1 MTKYRKIEKESLSV
15 YKDLSPQRIREIS
28 KLKYQQQIKTIN
40 SENPYTPKKYQEKV
54 VNTLMRNNPV
64 AYLLGYNDAIEE
76 HISQQEPEMKNIQ
89 IPPEMKNKILNEDDA
104 NRFQLIITLQGL
116 VDPREIKD
124 LIEESQKND
133 ISLNEFIQLLENLIE
148 EASNNDKVK

>member
-1 MTKYRKIEKESLSV
+1 MTKYRKIEKESLS
-15 YKDLSPQRIREIS
+15 DLSPQRIREIS

>member
-1 MTKYRKIEKESLSV
+1 MTKYRKIEKKSLSV

-116 VDPREIKD
+116 VDPWEIKD
-124 LIEESQKND
+124 LIEASQKND
-133 ISLNEFIQLLENLIE
+133 MPQNEFIQLLENLIE

>member
-1 MTKYRKIEKESLSV
+1 MTKYRKIEKKSLSV